1 MQEHKDR
8 AHALLSASGASR
20 WIACNKS
27 ARLEESFE
35 ESTSSYAE
43 EGTLAHEF
51 AELALRKSVG
61 KIELGDYRK
70 AVNKLKKSEFY
81 SPEMP
86 DEVRKY
92 TDYVIRQFNA
102 AKRKT
107 PSATLL
113 IEEKVSLEEYIK
125 KGFGTCD
132 ANIIADET
140 LEVTDLK
147 YGKGVRVDAEANS
160 QLRLYGLG
168 ALAAYWLCYDIK
180 RVRLTIVQPRL
191 DHISSDEMS
200 VEELLGWGEKIVKPA
215 ATKAW
220 EGEGSHKAGP
230 HCKWCRAAPRC
241 AKLAEESMK
250 IAQNEFG
257 DFPDPS
263 LLDDE
268 ELIAAYLRTPL
279 LVNWAGKVSAYLLAE
294 ALKGKKWPEHK
305 LVAGRSNRAWK
316 DLKAAERALW
326 GKYDEDQIYNKKLKG
341 FGDLEKLATKKG
353 LVDLVGEFIHKPE
366 GKPTLVHKSDKRQAL
381 NSVES
386 AKKAFEDPSDY
397 Q

>member
-1 MQEHKDR
+1 MQEHKER

-70 AVNKLKKSEFY
+70 AVNKLKKSEHY
-81 SPEMP
+81 SSEMP
-86 DEVRKY
+86 DEVKKY

-113 IEEKVSLEEYIK
+113 IEEKVSLGEYIPE
-125 KGFGTCD
+125 GFGTCD
-132 ANIIADET
+132 ANVIADGT

-147 YGKGVRVDAEANS
+147 YGKGVRIDAEANS

-191 DHISSDEMS
+191 DHISSDEMT
-200 VEELLGWGEKIVKPA
+200 VEELLGWGEETVKPA
-215 ATKAW
+215 AIKAW

-241 AKLAEESMK
+241 AKLAEESLK
-250 IAQNEFG
+250 IAKN
-257 DFPDPS
+257 DFADPS
-263 LLDDE
+263 LLDDD
-268 ELIAAYLRTPL
+268 ELIEAYLRTPQ
-279 LVNWAGKVSAYLLAE
+279 LVDWANKVSAYLLAE

-316 DLKAAERALW
+316 DKDGAIIKLCEAYKE
-326 GKYDEDQIYNKKLKG
+326 DELFKKTLRG

-353 LVDLVGEFIHKPE
+353 LADLVGEFIHKPE
-366 GKPTLVHKSDKRQAL
+366 GKPTLVHESDSRQEL
-381 NSVES
+381 NSVAS
-386 AKKAFEDPSDY
+386 AKDAFKENI
-397 Q
+397 

>member
-1 MQEHKDR
+1 MQEHKER

-70 AVNKLKKSEFY
+70 AVNKLKKSEHY

-113 IEEKVSLEEYIK
+113 IEEKVSLEEYIME
-125 KGFGTCD
+125 GFGTCD
-132 ANIIADET
+132 ANVIADGT

-147 YGKGVRVDAEANS
+147 YGKGVRVDAEANP

-191 DHISSDEMS
+191 DHISSDEMT
-200 VEELLGWGEKIVKPA
+200 VEELLGWGEKTVKPA
-215 ATKAW
+215 AGNAW
-220 EGEGSHKAGP
+220 RGNGSHKAGP

-241 AKLAEESMK
+241 AKLAEESMR
-250 IAQNEFG
+250 IAKN
-257 DFPDPS
+257 DFADPG
-263 LLDDE
+263 LLDDD
-268 ELIAAYLRTPL
+268 ELIEVYKQAPQ
-279 LVNWAGKVSAYLLAE
+279 LVDWANRVAAYLLAE

-316 DLKAAERALW
+316 DLKAAEIKLQTR
-326 GKYDEDQIYNKKLKG
+326 YDDDQLFNKKLKG
-341 FGDLEKLATKKG
+341 FGDLEKLATKNG
-353 LVDLVGEFIHKPE
+353 FAALVGEFVHKPE
-366 GKPTLVHKSDKRQAL
+366 GKPTLVHESDKRQAL

-386 AKKAFEDPSDY
+386 AKEDFS
-397 Q
+397 

>member
-1 MQEHKDR
+1 MQEHKQR

-27 ARLEESFE
+27 ARLEESFK
-35 ESTSSYAE
+35 ESTSSFAE

-51 AELALRKSVG
+51 AELFLRKQVG

-70 AVNKLKKSEFY
+70 AVNKLKKSKHY

-107 PSATLL
+107 PSAVLL

-125 KGFGTCD
+125 EGFGTCD
-132 ANIIADET
+132 ANVIADGT

-147 YGKGVRVDAEANS
+147 YGKGVRVDAEANP

-191 DHISSDEMS
+191 DHISSDEIT
-200 VEELLGWGEKIVKPA
+200 VEELLGWGEKTVKPA
-215 ATKAW
+215 AVKAW
-220 EGEGSHKAGP
+220 EGEGSHKAGE

-241 AKLAEESMK
+241 AELAKMSTQLAK
-250 IAQNEFG
+250 N
-257 DFPDPS
+257 DFADPS
-263 LLDDE
+263 LLDDD
-268 ELIAAYLRTPL
+268 ELIAVYMQAPQ
-279 LVNWAGKVSAYLLAE
+279 LVNWANGVAAYLLAE

-316 DLKAAERALW
+316 DLKGAELVLQKAYTFGEL
-326 GKYDEDQIYNKKLKG
+326 YNQQIKG

-353 LVDLVGEFIHKPE
+353 FQDLVGQYIHKPE
-366 GKPTLVHKSDKRQAL
+366 GKPTLVHESDSRQAL
-381 NSVES
+381 NSVAS
-386 AKKAFEDPSDY
+386 AKEDFEDPSDY

>member
-1 MQEHKDR
+1 MQEHKER

-51 AELALRKSVG
+51 AELFLRKSIG

-70 AVNKLKKSEFY
+70 AVNKLKKSEHY
-81 SPEMP
+81 SSEMP
-86 DEVRKY
+86 DEVKKY

-113 IEEKVSLEEYIK
+113 IEEKVSLGEYIPE
-125 KGFGTCD
+125 GFGTCD
-132 ANIIADET
+132 ANAIADGT

-147 YGKGVRVDAEANS
+147 YGKGVRIDAEANS

-191 DHISSDEMS
+191 DHISSDEMT
-200 VEELLGWGEKIVKPA
+200 VEELLGWGEETVKPA
-215 ATKAW
+215 AIKAW

-241 AKLAEESMK
+241 AKLAEESLK
-250 IAQNEFG
+250 IAKN
-257 DFPDPS
+257 DFADPS
-263 LLDDE
+263 LLDDD
-268 ELIAAYLRTPL
+268 ELIEAYLRTPQ
-279 LVNWAGKVSAYLLAE
+279 LVDWANKVSAYLLAE

-316 DLKAAERALW
+316 DKDGAIIKLCEAYKE
-326 GKYDEDQIYNKKLKG
+326 DELFKKTLRG

-353 LVDLVGEFIHKPE
+353 LADLVGEFIHKPE
-366 GKPTLVHKSDKRQAL
+366 GKPTLVHESDSRQAL
-381 NSVES
+381 NSVAS
-386 AKKAFEDPSDY
+386 AKEDFS
-397 Q
+397 

>member
-1 MQEHKDR
+1 MQEHKER
-8 AHALLSASGASR
+8 VHALLSASGASR

-35 ESTSSYAE
+35 ESTSPYAE

-51 AELALRKSVG
+51 AELVLRKHVG
-61 KIELGDYRK
+61 KIDLGDYRK
-70 AVNKLKKSEFY
+70 AVNKLKKSELY

-125 KGFGTCD
+125 EGFGTCD
-132 ANIIADET
+132 ANVIADGT

-147 YGKGVRVDAEANS
+147 YGKGVRVDAEANP

-191 DHISSDEMS
+191 DHISSDEMA
-200 VEELLGWGEKIVKPA
+200 VEELLGWGEKVVKPA

-220 EGEGSHKAGP
+220 EGIGSHKAGP

-241 AKLAEESMK
+241 AKLAEESTRTAK
-250 IAQNEFG
+250 N
-257 DFPDPS
+257 DFADPS
-263 LLDDE
+263 LLDDD
-268 ELIAAYLRTPL
+268 ELIKVYKQAPQ
-279 LVNWAGKVSAYLLAE
+279 LVDWANKVAAYLLAE

-316 DLKAAERALW
+316 DLKAAEKVLNDNF
-326 GKYDEDQIYNKKLKG
+326 DEAQIYNLKLKG
-341 FGDLEKLATKKG
+341 FGDLEKLTTKPG

-366 GKPTLVHKSDKRQAL
+366 GKPTLVHESDSRQAL
-381 NSVES
+381 NSIGS
-386 AKKAFEDPSDY
+386 AKEDFS
-397 Q
+397 

>member
-1 MQEHKDR
+1 MQEHKER

-51 AELALRKSVG
+51 AELFLRKHVG
-61 KIELGDYRK
+61 KISLGDYRK
-70 AVNKLKKSEFY
+70 AANKLKKSEHY

-113 IEEKVSLEEYIK
+113 IEEKVSLEEYIME
-125 KGFGTCD
+125 GFGTCD
-132 ANIIADET
+132 ANVIGDGT
-140 LEVTDLK
+140 LEVIDLK
-147 YGKGVRVDAEANS
+147 YGKGVRVDAEANP

-191 DHISSDEMS
+191 DHISSDEMA
-200 VEELLGWGEKIVKPA
+200 VEELLGWGEKIIKPA
-215 ATKAW
+215 AAKAW
-220 EGEGSHKAGP
+220 GGEGTHKAGP

-241 AKLAEESMK
+241 AKLAEESTRLAK
-250 IAQNEFG
+250 N
-257 DFPDPS
+257 DFADPS
-263 LLDDE
+263 LLGDDE
-268 ELIAAYLRTPL
+268 LIEVYKQAPQ
-279 LVNWAGKVSAYLLAE
+279 LVDWANRVAAYLLAE

-316 DLKAAERALW
+316 NPGAAEARLQRE
-326 GKYDEDQIYNKKLKG
+326 YEEHEIYNIKLKG
-341 FGDLEKLATKKG
+341 FGDLEKLATKKEFA
-353 LVDLVGEFIHKPE
+353 DLVGEFIHKPE
-366 GKPTLVHKSDKRQAL
+366 GKPTLVHESDKRQAL
-381 NSVES
+381 NSAAS
-386 AKKAFEDPSDY
+386 AKEDFS
-397 Q
+397 